1 MIGFISNK
9 VAVDEIDRA
18 LRKTDKRYKFLI
30 ESVRDGL
37 QSQRALAK
45 NHAARVDTNNCVHI
59 SSNIKLCKGLNARS
73 RSILDILLGFFE
85 FFSQLDAGVCEDDS
99 LEIYKLAFF
108 EADIDDWA
116 SVANDDDL
124 GVLVSLFNGESFLG
138 YLLVAS
144 VDALSKSDDTI
155 FFGDLQGSLQGRDRT
170 TILIDFVDV

>member
-1 MIGFISNK
+1 M
-9 VAVDEIDRA
+9 
-18 LRKTDKRYKFLI
+18 
-30 ESVRDGL
+30 
-37 QSQRALAK
+37 
-45 NHAARVDTNNCVHI
+45 
-59 SSNIKLCKGLNARS
+59 
-73 RSILDILLGFFE
+73 
-85 FFSQLDAGVCEDDS
+85 CEDDS